1 MFEELYGFGSKKKPA
16 KPRSRPIRKPTQKTV
31 RGLSVTQAIKVA
43 SNSISLP
50 VGSGSTWELY
60 GPRCTKLSK
69 LDGQSVTAYASNYRQ
84 AQAKRK
90 QWIAY
95 IALVLLG
102 YDNQDADNHA
112 CSCDAGMSVRD
123 VVATSIKKCRVAEVQ
138 KPWALPSVVVLDRPA
153 GNVIS

>member
-1 MFEELYGFGSKKKPA
+1 MFQELYKLGSKKKSSN
-16 KPRSRPIRKPTQKTV
+16 PRRKPTRKPVQKTV
-31 RGLSVTQAIKVA
+31 QGLSVTQAIKVA
-43 SNSISLP
+43 SNSVSLP

-123 VVATSIKKCRVAEVQ
+123 VVATGVKKCRVAEAQ
-138 KPWALPSVVVLDRPA
+138 KLWTLPSAVILDQPA